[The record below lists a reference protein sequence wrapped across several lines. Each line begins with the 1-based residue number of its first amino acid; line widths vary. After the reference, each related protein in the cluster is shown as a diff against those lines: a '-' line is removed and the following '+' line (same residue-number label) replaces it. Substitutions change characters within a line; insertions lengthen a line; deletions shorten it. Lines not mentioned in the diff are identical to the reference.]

1 MCLGVPGRIIEI
13 VDERGLRMGVVDFG
27 GVTRQTCLAYVP
39 EATVDDYVVVHAG
52 FAISKVDAV
61 EAARTL
67 ALVEEIEGQLGREE
81 SS

>member
-1 MCLGVPGRIIEI
+1 
-13 VDERGLRMGVVDFG
+13 MGVVDFG

-52 FAISKVDAV
+52 FAISRVDAV

-67 ALVEEIEGQLGREE
+67 ALVEEIEGQLGREK